1 MGKPRRTKSSTIAG
15 VASVEPESTTTISAQ
30 SPRLS
35 RHLPMQAASLRQIT
49 AALKPS
55 AALAGGSEGR
65 TGDRS
70 RGIVESHLAFCSG
83 GPGPKSGGIEGVR
96 LRKRQEF
103 AISGRFAQGWQAQR
117 EDCPPPYPKPT
128 MLARLGPRHH
138 IAAMIEPSPSPIPVL
153 ALDSDSLGQGPGA
166 PSAPNDAA
174 LLDDYSRVVSD
185 VVDRVGPSV
194 VRVDVRKQ
202 GRSAGSGSGVIISS
216 DGLALTNSHVVQ
228 GSRTVNLITLEGR
241 DLQARVLGDDPDTD
255 LALLRIE
262 ADVSLPAAKLGDS
275 AKLKRG
281 QIAIAIGNPLGF
293 DATVTA
299 GVVSALGRS
308 LQSRTGRM
316 IEDVVQTDA
325 PLNPGNSGGPLVS
338 SAGEVIGINTA
349 VIMGAQGI
357 CFAVASNTASFVAGE
372 IARHGR
378 VRRAYIGVGGAT
390 TAIPRRIALRTRPR
404 TSHRGSASQRRSGWA
419 GGTGGA
425 VDRRPGHRP
434 RRQAC
439 DERQRPRARA
449 RRRQDRSH
457 RQRRFSAP
465 IGTAQG
471 VDRTGGATAGRVD
484 LLEGLHVRRMG
495 ARELGPDGDR
505 RLDRK
510 DALARLRRRRS
521 REEPA
526 HSE

>member
-1 MGKPRRTKSSTIAG
+1 
-15 VASVEPESTTTISAQ
+15 
-30 SPRLS
+30 
-35 RHLPMQAASLRQIT
+35 
-49 AALKPS
+49 
-55 AALAGGSEGR
+55 
-65 TGDRS
+65 
-70 RGIVESHLAFCSG
+70 
-83 GPGPKSGGIEGVR
+83 
-96 LRKRQEF
+96 
-103 AISGRFAQGWQAQR
+103 
-117 EDCPPPYPKPT
+117 
-128 MLARLGPRHH
+128 
-138 IAAMIEPSPSPIPVL
+138 MIEPPPSPSPVWI
-153 ALDSDSLGQGPGA
+153 LDSDSLDQGPGA
-166 PSAPNDAA
+166 PPAPGDAA

-194 VRVDVRKQ
+194 VRIDVRKQ

-228 GSRTVNLITLEGR
+228 GSRTVSLTTLEGR
-241 DLQARVLGDDPDTD
+241 ELQARVLGDDPDTD
-255 LALLRIE
+255 LALLRVE

-378 VRRAYIGVGGAT
+378 VRRAYIGVGAAT
-390 TAIPRRIALRTRPR
+390 LAIPRRIALRLALQQATGARLLTRRPGR
-404 TSHRGSASQRRSGWA
+404 A
-419 GGTGGA
+419 GRAGGA
-425 VDRRPGHRP
+425 VDRRPDHRA
-434 RRQAC
+434 RRQAG
-439 DERQRPRARA
+439 DQRQRPHARA
-449 RRRQDRSH
+449 RRRQDRPH

-465 IGTAQG
+465 FGAAQA
-471 VDRTGGATAGRVD
+471 VDRTGGAPAGGVKPNYAWVEWAAANSVPTGTGGSTMKA
-484 LLEGLHVRRMG
+484 LLCAAG
-495 ARELGPDGDR
+495 
-505 RLDRK
+505 
-510 DALARLRRRRS
+510 ALAPEMS
-521 REEPA
+521 RQTPKRTMRPCA
-526 HSE
+526 ATSV